1 MLWPV
6 RKWGIE
12 FYRTNP
18 LIQAT
23 IQEAEAELDAELR
36 EEFPEFYTDKQEED
50 GEGKLANAAAPVPA
64 SEEAE
69 R

>member
-36 EEFPEFYTDKQEED
+36 EEFPEFYTEKQGDGGEE
-50 GEGKLANAAAPVPA
+50 ELANAAAPAPA
-64 SEEAE
+64 ADLEE